1 MKTSIM
7 MKEISKKISHIKII
21 EDIKLKTITK
31 SDHSFLYELLK
42 QREPIVNISHR
53 KMPTYKDHVKF
64 VLSKPYSKWYVIQY
78 NNQKVGSIYLTKQ
91 NEIGLFIINEMIGKG
106 IGGKVLKLLMEKNP
120 KSRYLANINP
130 KNKESIRFF
139 KKFGFK
145 IIQYTY
151 QLIKT

>member
-1 MKTSIM
+1 MNHNIL
-7 MKEISKKISHIKII
+7 E
-21 EDIKLKTITK
+21 IKLKNITK
-31 SDHSFLYELLK
+31 NDFMFLYELLTE
-42 QREPIVNISHR
+42 RDSVANISHR

-91 NEIGLFIINEMIGKG
+91 NEIGIFIINEMIGKG

-145 IIQYTY
+145 IIQHTY
-151 QLIKT
+151 ELIKNKT